1 MLEQMPKENF
11 RMAEAKWPVCQE
23 EAQTGRCEGPL
34 GAHCETALTRQV
46 SCVGDMVREDE
57 SAGGQMISKMS
68 GQCVRYAG

>member
-34 GAHCETALTRQV
+34 RSAL
-46 SCVGDMVREDE
+46 RERVDAPSE
-57 SAGGQMISKMS
+57 L
-68 GQCVRYAG
+68 RR